1 MSKKIQQPD
10 IEAQKELQSVEL
22 DLPDYATV
30 RNKKFKIRW
39 MLNFTRSMITKTILQ
54 EGNDD
59 KQSCMCA
66 SLMVLNGF
74 WSIKLLYW
82 LKWRWFY
89 YVKQYNETELT
100 ELLDLGK
107 KKVPLDQYYTNTILL
122 TALKDTSMMMK
133 KKEVATTLQ
142 GLNTGQP
149 TKSPNTTHG

>member
-66 SLMVLNGF
+66 ALMVLNGF
-74 WSIKLLYW
+74 WAIKLWYW

-89 YVKQYNETELT
+89 YVKQYNENGAYRAAWT
-100 ELLDLGK
+100 LGK

-122 TALKDTSMMMK
+122 TALKDTSHDDEEGRK
-133 KKEVATTLQ
+133 LLLPFKD
-142 GLNTGQP
+142 
-149 TKSPNTTHG
+149 